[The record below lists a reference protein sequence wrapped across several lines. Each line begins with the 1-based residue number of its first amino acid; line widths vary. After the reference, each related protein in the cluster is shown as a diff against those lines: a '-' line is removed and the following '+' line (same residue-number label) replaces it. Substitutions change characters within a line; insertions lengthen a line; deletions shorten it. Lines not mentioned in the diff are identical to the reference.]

1 MRRPGFSLPPPAARG
16 GFRPLPTGAPGSPR
30 ANVFILTI
38 SIGVGLFLAI
48 EPTQQWL
55 LLLLTGLTALGM
67 SALLRTEGPVHIDV
81 AGERFRTAPDA
92 AATVFSFVVPVL
104 WVFGAGLLAE
114 YISVGYWSLLA
125 ALGVGVGFG
134 VIVYAE
140 IDSLDKETEAYQ
152 VARFTLNVAAYVI
165 VLALFAAPYALDL
178 GRVSSALFI
187 VIAAVLMTVE
197 LMREAPM
204 SPLQVLIMAL
214 TSGFL
219 LAETRWA
226 LYYLPLADFLSAT
239 LLLLQ
244 FYVTTGVLQTALLSR
259 FTTAIMVEYLT
270 VGGTVLLIIV
280 AAEVMF

>member
-1 MRRPGFSLPPPAARG
+1 MRRPGFYPPPPAARG
-16 GFRPLPTGAPGSPR
+16 GFRPLPTGVPGSPR

-125 ALGVGVGFG
+125 ALGVGVGLG

-165 VLALFAAPYALDL
+165 VFALFAVPYALDL

-187 VIAAVLMTVE
+187 GIAAVLMTVE

-204 SPLQVLIMAL
+204 ASLRVLIMAL

-244 FYVTTGVLQTALLSR
+244 FYVTTGVLQTALLTR
-259 FTTAIMVEYLT
+259 FTTAIMVEYIT
-270 VGGTVLLIIV
+270 VGGTGLLIIV